1 VGVVARGRGS
11 MLFDLRPKESRS
23 DLYDREDVLEGLERS
38 LSRGD
43 PLILVLGLR
52 RYGKT
57 SVLKVFLNEC
67 KCPFVYLDCRDI
79 FLVEY
84 PRIEDVASIFS
95 RSIRRLLDRYR
106 GLSSKIKSFVRDIEE
121 LSTPVVS
128 LRFRE
133 KVTRFSYSLFEL
145 IDCLDEW
152 ACSRGLRAILAFD
165 EAQYLGKVIG
175 VDFRKFFARIYDN
188 NRNITVVLTGSEIG
202 LLQEFLRVEDSSS
215 PLYGR
220 YVKEIV
226 LKPFTYEQS
235 VDFLEK
241 GFSEMK
247 ISIPHTIV
255 REIVARV
262 DGVVGWLTYYGKM
275 VSEYYLQGVN
285 VGLRELDE
293 VQRKAQNLAL
303 EELRKLLSFRR
314 SRRYFT
320 ILKTIA
326 LLGSAT
332 WSQVKR
338 GVELYEGRRV
348 SDPTITD
355 LLKTLLKLSIIAK
368 DSENRYYIID
378 PVLKKALL
386 DAFT

>member
-1 VGVVARGRGS
+1 
-11 MLFDLRPKESRS
+11 MLFDLRPKERRS
-23 DLYDREDVLEGLERS
+23 DLYDREEVLEDLERS
-38 LSRGD
+38 LNRGD
-43 PLILVLGLR
+43 PLVLVLGLR

-84 PRIEDVASIFS
+84 PRVEDVASIFS
-95 RSIRRLLDRYR
+95 RSVRRLLDRYR
-106 GLSSKIKSFVRDIEE
+106 GLSSRVESFVKNIEE

-128 LRFRE
+128 LKFRE
-133 KVTRFSYSLFEL
+133 KVARFSYNLFEL
-145 IDCLDEW
+145 IDYLDEW
-152 ACSRGLRAILAFD
+152 ACSRGLRVVLAFD
-165 EAQYLGKVIG
+165 EAQYLGRVAG
-175 VDFRKFFARIYDN
+175 VDFRKFLARIYDN
-188 NRNITVVLTGSEIG
+188 NRNVMIVLTGSEIG
-202 LLQEFLRVEDSSS
+202 LLHEFLRVEDSSS

-235 VDFLEK
+235 IDFLEK

-247 ISIPHTIV
+247 ISVPRSIV
-255 REIVARV
+255 EEMVARV
-262 DGVVGWLTYYGKM
+262 DGVVGWLTYYGRM
-275 VSEYYLQGVN
+275 ISEYYLRGIEVS
-285 VGLRELDE
+285 LRELEE
-293 VQRKAQNLAL
+293 VQRKAQSLAL
-303 EELRKLLSFRR
+303 EEIKKLLSRRR

-338 GVELYEGRRV
+338 GVELDEGRRI

-378 PVLKKALL
+378 PILKKALL
-386 DAFT
+386 DRLI

>member
-1 VGVVARGRGS
+1 
-11 MLFDLRPKESRS
+11 MLFDLRPKERRS
-23 DLYDREDVLEGLERS
+23 DLYDREEVLEDLERS
-38 LSRGD
+38 LNRGD
-43 PLILVLGLR
+43 PLVLVLGLR

-84 PRIEDVASIFS
+84 PRVEDVASIFS
-95 RSIRRLLDRYR
+95 RSVRRLLDRYR
-106 GLSSKIKSFVRDIEE
+106 GLSSRVESFVKNIEE

-128 LRFRE
+128 LKFRE
-133 KVTRFSYSLFEL
+133 KVARFSYNLFEL
-145 IDCLDEW
+145 IDYLDEW
-152 ACSRGLRAILAFD
+152 ACSRGLRVVLAFD
-165 EAQYLGKVIG
+165 EAQYLGRVAG
-175 VDFRKFFARIYDN
+175 VDFRKFLARIYDN
-188 NRNITVVLTGSEIG
+188 NKNVMIVLTGSEIG
-202 LLQEFLRVEDSSS
+202 LLHEFLRVEDSSS

-235 VDFLEK
+235 IDFLEK

-247 ISIPHTIV
+247 ISVPRSIV
-255 REIVARV
+255 EEMVARV
-262 DGVVGWLTYYGKM
+262 DGVVGWLTYYGRM
-275 VSEYYLQGVN
+275 ISEYYLRGIEVS
-285 VGLRELDE
+285 LRELEE
-293 VQRKAQNLAL
+293 VQRKAQSLAL
-303 EELRKLLSFRR
+303 EEIKKLLSRRR

-338 GVELYEGRRV
+338 GVELDEGRRI

-378 PVLKKALL
+378 PILKKALL
-386 DAFT
+386 DRLI